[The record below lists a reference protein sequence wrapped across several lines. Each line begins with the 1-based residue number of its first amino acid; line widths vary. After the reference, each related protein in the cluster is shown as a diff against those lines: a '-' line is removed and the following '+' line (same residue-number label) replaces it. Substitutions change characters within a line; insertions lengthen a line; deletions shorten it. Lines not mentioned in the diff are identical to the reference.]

1 MTTIPSHIEPL
12 NPSTQQRW
20 LYSLA
25 NLGNTI
31 PYQMASFILF
41 FYTDVKRLPVA
52 LAASVM
58 FAYSIWD
65 AVNNPIMGYIS
76 DRTKTRW
83 GRRIPYLR
91 FGVIPYALS
100 FILVWLAP
108 YDGAEQ
114 TTALLLYMILIPFL
128 WEGLGTMISTA
139 YYSLLPEMFSSYAER
154 TKVAVSMNIIQ
165 VVGLFIGLAGTPLL
179 ADMIGWGWTA
189 SIFAVIVIGAFYVG
203 LRGMFERRRSVEAEA
218 VPILQALKA
227 TFINR
232 SFISVVASQTFRFV
246 GTGTLT
252 AGVLFYVKYSLG
264 LGEAFGSVILGVAFA
279 VTALTLELWRRWIAN
294 RFEARTT
301 LMIANA
307 VMAVSVIPLAFAQ
320 NELTA
325 SISAA
330 GLGLGLAGLI
340 LMGDVIVADVID
352 EDEVNTGQRREG
364 MYFGMS
370 KFIMTLS
377 GSIVALWFGWISSAY
392 GYDSQLAVQ
401 PESVNTGFRVFMTI
415 PVIVSSILA
424 IIALFFYPLHG
435 ERLQAVKFTLAARS
449 SNPVSQATNDEP
461 EYP

>member
-1 MTTIPSHIEPL
+1 MDTISTRTEPL
-12 NPSTQQRW
+12 NPSARQRW

-25 NLGNTI
+25 NMGNTI

-41 FYTDVKRLPVA
+41 FYTDVKRLPAA

-58 FAYSIWD
+58 FTYSIWD

-100 FILVWLAP
+100 FIFVWLAP
-108 YDGAEQ
+108 FDGVEQ
-114 TTALLLYMILIPFL
+114 TTALLLYMILVPFL
-128 WEGLGTMISTA
+128 WEGLGTMVSTA
-139 YYSLLPEMFSSYAER
+139 YYSLLPEMFSSYSER

-165 VVGLFIGLAGTPLL
+165 VIGLFIGLAGTPLL

-189 SIFAVIVIGAFYVG
+189 GIFAVIVIVVFYIG
-203 LRGMFERRRSVEAEA
+203 LGGMFERRKSVEAKA

-232 SFISVVASQTFRFV
+232 SFISVVISQTFRFV

-252 AGVLFYVKYSLG
+252 AGVLFYVKYSLN
-264 LGEAFGSVILGVAFA
+264 LGEAFGSVILGVAFI
-279 VTALTLELWRRWIAN
+279 VTALTLEPWRRLVAN

-301 LMIANA
+301 LMIANG

-320 NELTA
+320 DEITA
-325 SISAA
+325 ALSAA

-377 GSIVALWFGWISSAY
+377 GSIVALWFGWISSVY
-392 GYDSQLAVQ
+392 GYDSTQAIQ
-401 PESVNTGFRVFMTI
+401 PETVNAGFRVFMTA
-415 PVIVSSILA
+415 PVIISSILA
-424 IIALFFYPLHG
+424 IVTLFFYPLHG
-435 ERLQAVKFTLAARS
+435 ERLKAVKETLAARHAGEAAES
-449 SNPVSQATNDEP
+449 ITVGG
-461 EYP
+461 

>member
-1 MTTIPSHIEPL
+1 MSTLVTTQEQAEP
-12 NPSTQQRW
+12 TTRQRW

-25 NLGNTI
+25 NMGNTI

-41 FYTDVKRLPVA
+41 FYTDIRRLPAA

-91 FGVIPYALS
+91 FGVAPYALS
-100 FILVWLAP
+100 MILIWLAP
-108 YDGAEQ
+108 FDGVEQ
-114 TTALLLYMILIPFL
+114 TTALLLYMIFVPFI
-128 WEGLGTMISTA
+128 WEGLGTVISTA
-139 YYSLLPEMFSSYAER
+139 YYSLLPEMFQSYESR

-165 VVGLFIGLAGTPLL
+165 VIGLFIGLAGTPILTDL
-179 ADMIGWGWTA
+179 IGWPLTA
-189 SIFAVIVIGAFYVG
+189 TIFAVIVIVVYYIGMA
-203 LRGMFERRRSVEAEA
+203 GMFERRRSVEAEV
-218 VPILQALKA
+218 VPFLDALKA

-232 SFISVVASQTFRFV
+232 SFIAVVVSQTFRFV

-264 LGEAFGSVILGVAFA
+264 QGESFGSVILGVAFIVSA
-279 VTALTLELWRRWIAN
+279 FTLELWRRFIAN
-294 RFEARTT
+294 RYEARTT
-301 LMIANA
+301 LILANA
-307 VMAVSVIPLAFAQ
+307 VMAVSVIPLGFAQ
-320 NELTA
+320 NAVSAAIA
-325 SISAA
+325 SA

-352 EDEVNTGQRREG
+352 EDEVKTGQRREG

-377 GSIVALWFGWISSAY
+377 GSIVALWFGWITAAY
-392 GYDSQLAVQ
+392 GYDSALEVQ
-401 PESVNTGFRVFMTI
+401 AASVGAGFRVFMTV

-424 IIALFFYPLHG
+424 ILALLFYPLHG
-435 ERLQAVKFTLAARS
+435 ERLKEVKEILTKRR
-449 SNPVSQATNDEP
+449 QRP
-461 EYP
+461 EGE

>member
-1 MTTIPSHIEPL
+1 MSTLVTTTEL
-12 NPSTQQRW
+12 KKATTGQRW

-31 PYQMASFILF
+31 PYQVASFILF
-41 FYTDVKRLPVA
+41 FYTDIKKLPVEM
-52 LAASVM
+52 AASVM

-91 FGVIPYALS
+91 FGIVPYALS
-100 FILVWLAP
+100 FVLIWLAP
-108 YDGAEQ
+108 FDGRTQ
-114 TTALLLYMILIPFL
+114 TIPLLLYMISIPFL
-128 WEGLGTMISTA
+128 WEGLGTVVSVA
-139 YYSLLPEMFSSYAER
+139 YYSLLPEMFSTYSER
-154 TKVAVSMNIIQ
+154 TQVAVSMNIVQ
-165 VVGLFIGLAGTPLL
+165 VVGLFIGLAGTPIL
-179 ADMIGWGWTA
+179 ADMLGWPLTSA
-189 SIFAVIVIGAFYVG
+189 IFAVIVIIVYYIG
-203 LRGMFERRRSVEAEA
+203 LRGMFERESSVRAEA
-218 VPILQALKA
+218 VPPIEALRA

-232 SFISVVASQTFRFV
+232 SFITVVLAQTFRFV

-264 LGEAFGSVILGVAFA
+264 MDEGFGSAILAIAFA
-279 VTALTLELWRRWIAN
+279 VTMFTLWLWRVLVAE

-307 VMAVSVIPLAFAQ
+307 VMALSVIPLGLAQ
-320 NELTA
+320 SQIGVYLA
-325 SISAA
+325 SA

-377 GSIVALWFGWISSAY
+377 GSIVALWLLVISRIF
-392 GYDSQLAVQ
+392 GYDSQLDVQ
-401 PESVNTGFRVFMTI
+401 PDTVAAGFRVFMTV
-415 PVIVSSILA
+415 PVIVMSILA
-424 IIALFFYPLHG
+424 IVTLFFYPLHG
-435 ERLQAVKFTLAARS
+435 ERLQAVKDTLAARH
-449 SNPVSQATNDEP
+449 PSQPDADVP
-461 EYP
+461 